1 MSTPERETDRS
12 LWQRRIQRN
21 VPTMTPKEH
30 LERLRDD
37 IDTVLQLQLRSF
49 SDESW
54 LPVADALAEYGFGV
68 IRAWMHTGQIYSEVA
83 RSGYGALP
91 PCPSAWLD
99 EDTVQELAGE
109 TVVNALNH
117 FKFNVLMKNKWD
129 ARKREPACRRSS

>member
-1 MSTPERETDRS
+1 
-12 LWQRRIQRN
+12 
-21 VPTMTPKEH
+21 
-30 LERLRDD
+30 
-37 IDTVLQLQLRSF
+37 
-49 SDESW
+49 
-54 LPVADALAEYGFGV
+54 
-68 IRAWMHTGQIYSEVA
+68 MHTGQIYSEVA

-129 ARKREPACRRSS
+129 ATKREPACRRSS